1 VHIVDVL
8 LADVGMCGL
17 SHPRRLV
24 LVAEQQAGCRSE
36 RFQVGGIGQQDSGA
50 LADLVDDPADR

>member
-1 VHIVDVL
+1 MYCSQNVV
-8 LADVGMCGL
+8 MRGL
-17 SHPRRLV
+17 PHPRRLV

-36 RFQVGGIGQQDSGA
+36 RRQVGGIGQQDSGA